1 MASTLR
7 WYSQPV
13 FISITFSDMH
23 AERDHLRDF
32 VFPEL
37 AERLRE
43 RRHFLEPADLHWC
56 VQTVHKGYPSIIYNV
71 INS

>member
-13 FISITFSDMH
+13 FISSTFSDMH

-43 RRHFLEPADLHWC
+43 RRHFLEPVDMRWG
-56 VQTVHKGYPSIIYNV
+56 VQTVNKGYPTVSNNV
-71 INS
+71 GNS